1 MINNIIFLDI
11 DGVLNSDKYFS
22 SIEDKED
29 TYTDPVAK
37 LLLDIDMTKVKLLLK
52 VVRIS
57 HAKIVISSTWRR
69 MKLHCIVSH
78 HGKLEYGSPKVPSIK
93 EALINI
99 GLPIVG
105 ETPFLE
111 GQRGE
116 EIRAYLA
123 DNQVDNFCII
133 DDEVFKDYQELED
146 NLIKTNFYEDGL
158 TKEHAN
164 EVVKRLSK

>member
-11 DGVLNSDKYFS
+11 DGVLNSDKYFD
-22 SIEDKED
+22 SISNKECIN
-29 TYTDPVAK
+29 PVDR
-37 LLLDIDMTKVKLLLK
+37 LMLDIDMSKVKLLLEI
-52 VVRIS
+52 VGRTN
-57 HAKIVISSTWRR
+57 AKIVITSSWRR
-69 MKLHCIVSH
+69 MKL
-78 HGKLEYGSPKVPSIK
+78 YPYIK
-93 EALINI
+93 ERLVSM
-99 GLPIVG
+99 GLPVIG

>member
-1 MINNIIFLDI
+1 MINTSQASKIKKIDI
-11 DGVLNSDKYFS
+11 L
-22 SIEDKED
+22 
-29 TYTDPVAK
+29 TPVAK

-52 VVRIS
+52 VVNIS
-57 HAKIVISSTWRR
+57 QAKIVISSTWRR
-69 MKLHCIVSH
+69 MKL
-78 HGKLEYGSPKVPSIK
+78 YPSIK

-146 NLIKTNFYEDGL
+146 NLIKTSFYQDGL
-158 TKEHAN
+158 TEEICHKIIKKLNKER
-164 EVVKRLSK
+164 KK

>member
-57 HAKIVISSTWRR
+57 HAKIVISSTCRR
-69 MKLHCIVSH
+69 MKL
-78 HGKLEYGSPKVPSIK
+78 YPSIK
-93 EALINI
+93 EAIINI
-99 GLPIVG
+99 GLPIIG
-105 ETPFLE
+105 
-111 GQRGE
+111 
-116 EIRAYLA
+116 
-123 DNQVDNFCII
+123 
-133 DDEVFKDYQELED
+133 
-146 NLIKTNFYEDGL
+146 
-158 TKEHAN
+158 
-164 EVVKRLSK
+164 

>member
-1 MINNIIFLDI
+1 
-11 DGVLNSDKYFS
+11 
-22 SIEDKED
+22 
-29 TYTDPVAK
+29 
-37 LLLDIDMTKVKLLLK
+37 MTKVKLLLK
-52 VVRIS
+52 VVHIS

-69 MKLHCIVSH
+69 MKL
-78 HGKLEYGSPKVPSIK
+78 YPSIK

-146 NLIKTNFYEDGL
+146 NLIKTNFYQDGL
-158 TKEHAN
+158 TEEICHKIIKKLNKER
-164 EVVKRLSK
+164 KK

>member
-29 TYTDPVAK
+29 TYTDQVTQ

-52 VVRIS
+52 VARIS

-69 MKLHCIVSH
+69 MKL
-78 HGKLEYGSPKVPSIK
+78 YPSIK
-93 EALINI
+93 EVLINI

-105 ETPFLE
+105 ETPFVE

-116 EIRAYLA
+116 EIRTYLA

-146 NLIKTNFYEDGL
+146 NLIKTDFYQDGL
-158 TKEHAN
+158 TEEICHKIIKKLNKER
-164 EVVKRLSK
+164 K

>member
-69 MKLHCIVSH
+69 MKL
-78 HGKLEYGSPKVPSIK
+78 YPSIK

-105 ETPFLE
+105 ETPFLA

-146 NLIKTNFYEDGL
+146 NLIKTNFYQDGL
-158 TKEHAN
+158 TEEICHKIIKKLNKER
-164 EVVKRLSK
+164 KK

>member
-11 DGVLNSDKYFS
+11 DGVLNSDKYFD
-22 SIEDKED
+22 SISNKECIN
-29 TYTDPVAK
+29 PVDR
-37 LLLDIDMTKVKLLLK
+37 LMLDIDTSKVKLLLEVINK
-52 VVRIS
+52 TN
-57 HAKIVISSTWRR
+57 AKIVITSSWRR
-69 MKLHCIVSH
+69 MKL
-78 HGKLEYGSPKVPSIK
+78 YPYIK
-93 EALINI
+93 ERLVSM
-99 GLPIVG
+99 GLPVVG

-146 NLIKTNFYEDGL
+146 NLVITNFYEDGL
-158 TKEHAN
+158 TIDHAKG
-164 EVVKRLSK
+164 VVKKLIKKEKM

>member
-11 DGVLNSDKYFS
+11 DGVLNSDKYFD
-22 SIEDKED
+22 SISNKECIN
-29 TYTDPVAK
+29 PVDR
-37 LLLDIDMTKVKLLLK
+37 LMLDIDMSKVKLLLEVINK
-52 VVRIS
+52 TN
-57 HAKIVISSTWRR
+57 AKIVITSSWRR
-69 MKLHCIVSH
+69 MKL
-78 HGKLEYGSPKVPSIK
+78 YPYIK
-93 EALINI
+93 ERLVSM
-99 GLPIVG
+99 GLPVVG

-146 NLIKTNFYEDGL
+146 NLIKTNFYQDGL
-158 TKEHAN
+158 TEEICHKII
-164 EVVKRLSK
+164 KKIK

>member
-69 MKLHCIVSH
+69 MKL
-78 HGKLEYGSPKVPSIK
+78 YPSIK

-105 ETPFLE
+105 ETPFIE
-111 GQRGE
+111 GRRGE
-116 EIRAYLA
+116 EIKLYLA
-123 DNQVDNFCII
+123 NNYVSNYCII
-133 DDEVFKDYQELED
+133 DDEVFKDYNTLED
-146 NLIKTNFYEDGL
+146 NLVITDFYEDGL
-158 TKEHAN
+158 TKEHAK

>member
-37 LLLDIDMTKVKLLLK
+37 LLLDIDMTKIKLLLK

-57 HAKIVISSTWRR
+57 QAKIVISSTWRR
-69 MKLHCIVSH
+69 MKL
-78 HGKLEYGSPKVPSIK
+78 YPSIK

-105 ETPFLE
+105 ETPFLD

-146 NLIKTNFYEDGL
+146 NLIKTNFYQDGL
-158 TKEHAN
+158 TEEICHKIIKKLNKER
-164 EVVKRLSK
+164 KK

>member
-29 TYTDPVAK
+29 TYIDPVAK

-52 VVRIS
+52 VVSIS

-69 MKLHCIVSH
+69 MKL
-78 HGKLEYGSPKVPSIK
+78 YPSIK

-146 NLIKTNFYEDGL
+146 NLIKTNFYQDGL
-158 TKEHAN
+158 TEENCYKIIKKLNKER
-164 EVVKRLSK
+164 KK

>member
-29 TYTDPVAK
+29 TYTDPVTQ

-52 VVRIS
+52 VACIS

-69 MKLHCIVSH
+69 MKL
-78 HGKLEYGSPKVPSIK
+78 YPSIK

-105 ETPFLE
+105 ETPFVE

-146 NLIKTNFYEDGL
+146 NLIKTDFYQDGL
-158 TKEHAN
+158 TEEICHKIIKKLNKER
-164 EVVKRLSK
+164 KK